1 MEISKV
7 TNLISKVTEIDEE
20 HRYIHEFSIT
30 FSKVLLQ
37 KSITAI
43 QEPSV
48 CVLLQQGFVRDLY
61 YLSCADQQI
70 DIGWISIVFFCKGGQ
85 MSHCS
90 WKKYFFGTP
99 IIKHH
104 KSY

>member
-70 DIGWISIVFFCKGGQ
+70 DIG
-85 MSHCS
+85 
-90 WKKYFFGTP
+90 
-99 IIKHH
+99 
-104 KSY
+104 